1 MDCRKREEQISMLLD
16 GELEP
21 SASDK
26 LLAHI
31 AACKTC
37 RSLHQRMIALNA
49 DMEALAQVST
59 IPSDLAT
66 KVKERIS
73 AVKGREYDR
82 RLALVWRQ
90 LPILVMTVLLAIGA
104 GNLAGRSVGKIL
116 FPERTDSAMEVL
128 MPDTGESLGDL
139 LMDVV
144 PEESSR

>member
-1 MDCRKREEQISMLLD
+1 LD

-49 DMEALAQVST
+49 DMEALAQAST

-82 RLALVWRQ
+82 HLTLVWRQ
-90 LPILVMTVLLAIGA
+90 VPIVVMTVLLAIGI
-104 GNLAGRSVGKIL
+104 GNLAGRSVTRIL
-116 FPERTDSAMEVL
+116 LPERTDSAMEVL
-128 MPDTGESLGDL
+128 VPDTGETLGDL

>member
-1 MDCRKREEQISMLLD
+1 MLLD

-21 SASDK
+21 SASDE

-37 RSLHQRMIALNA
+37 RSLHERIIALNA
-49 DMEALAQVST
+49 DMEALAQAST
-59 IPSDLAT
+59 IPSDVAT
-66 KVKERIS
+66 RVKERIL
-73 AVKGREYDR
+73 AVKSREYHR
-82 RLALVWRQ
+82 HLPLVWRQ
-90 LPILVMTVLLAIGA
+90 VPIVVMTALLAIGV
-104 GNLAGRSVGKIL
+104 GNLAGRSVSKIL
-116 FPERTDSAMEVL
+116 FSERIDSAMEVL